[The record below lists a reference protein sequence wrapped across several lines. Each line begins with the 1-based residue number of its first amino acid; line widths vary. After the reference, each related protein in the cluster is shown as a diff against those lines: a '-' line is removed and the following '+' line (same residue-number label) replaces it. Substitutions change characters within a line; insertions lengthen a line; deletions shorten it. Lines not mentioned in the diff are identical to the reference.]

1 MHDDLDVRREEHVA
15 ARVIAVRVRV
25 QNVRDRLVGDRA
37 HLIED
42 ALAVVGELGVDEQ
55 HAVVADEH
63 GGVAA
68 LARDAIEVRRDVVDA
83 ELPCLTEHGHGHEPA
98 DDDRTENDW
107 TLHGSPH

>member
-1 MHDDLDVRREEHVA
+1 MLLP
-15 ARVIAVRVRV
+15 VRVRV
-25 QNVRDRLVGDRA
+25 ENMRDRLVGDRA

-63 GGVAA
+63 GSVAA
-68 LARDAIEVRRDVVDA
+68 LAGDAIEIHRDVVDP
-83 ELPCLTEHGHGHEPA
+83 ELPRLTENGHGHEPA

-107 TLHGSPH
+107 TLHGPPNCRYAMKPTRCANQ